1 MLYTGMQLLILYYY
15 IPVYLSIN
23 PFTFANMHKLY
34 LLLCTYFT
42 LSTVAYEFEHAFSF
56 DYVFFLLY
64 AVIIKNKEPVFM
76 REREFKV
83 LQKQAY
89 QYIKD
94 QLNNETLKYNT
105 IYSESKLALEMGI
118 SRTPV
123 RDAVHRL
130 YQEGLID
137 IIPNKGFALH
147 KMTEKDVMEIY
158 EVRSAIEGYCA
169 QKAAETITS
178 DSGRELLRNLQ
189 FSIEQQQ
196 KVLSSSR
203 SIAEF
208 AEHDQDFHNYLV
220 CYSENDAFIEIFG
233 QYMYKIKKLACYSL
247 KHERRME
254 HTLEEHSLILS
265 AIQKGDVHEAYSST
279 QQHMKAPLN
288 INLESVYE

>member
-1 MLYTGMQLLILYYY
+1 
-15 IPVYLSIN
+15 
-23 PFTFANMHKLY
+23 
-34 LLLCTYFT
+34 
-42 LSTVAYEFEHAFSF
+42 
-56 DYVFFLLY
+56 
-64 AVIIKNKEPVFM
+64 M

-94 QLNNETLKYNT
+94 QLNSETLKYNT

-147 KMTEKDVMEIY
+147 KMTEKDIIEIY

-169 QKAAETITS
+169 QKAAETIAS
-178 DSGRELLRNLQ
+178 EKGKELFNKLQ
-189 FSIEQQQ
+189 FSLDMQQ
-196 KVLSSSR
+196 KILASTKDIFDFV
-203 SIAEF
+203 
-208 AEHDQDFHNYLV
+208 EHDQNFHNYLV
-220 CYSENDAFIEIFG
+220 CYSGNDAFIEIFS

-247 KHERRME
+247 KHQKRME
-254 HTLEEHSLILS
+254 DTLKEHSHILS
-265 AIQKGDVHEAYSST
+265 AIEKGDAQKAYSST
-279 QQHMKAPLN
+279 LLHMKAPLN
-288 INLESVYE
+288 INLETVYE

>member
-1 MLYTGMQLLILYYY
+1 
-15 IPVYLSIN
+15 
-23 PFTFANMHKLY
+23 
-34 LLLCTYFT
+34 
-42 LSTVAYEFEHAFSF
+42 
-56 DYVFFLLY
+56 
-64 AVIIKNKEPVFM
+64 M

-147 KMTEKDVMEIY
+147 KMTEKDIIEIY
-158 EVRSAIEGYCA
+158 EIRSAIEGYCA
-169 QKAAETITS
+169 QKAAENIDS
-178 DSGRELLRNLQ
+178 DKGKELLEKLE
-189 FSIEQQQ
+189 FSLEQQRII
-196 KVLSSSR
+196 LSSTQD
-203 SIAEF
+203 IAEF
-208 AEHDQDFHNYLV
+208 AEHDQNFHNYLV
-220 CYSENDAFIEIFG
+220 CCSGNDAFIEIFG

-247 KHERRME
+247 KHQKRMQA
-254 HTLEEHSLILS
+254 TLDEHSHILF
-265 AIQKGDVHEAYSST
+265 AIKEGNSREAYNAT
-279 QQHMKAPLN
+279 LIHMKAPLN